1 MSVTEILSL
10 AAADAAA
17 LAGLHGRCFP
27 DEPWDAAAF
36 AGLLATP
43 GTRALG
49 LALGLAGDGG
59 LTGLVLLR
67 TAAEESEI
75 LSIGVAPDARGRR
88 LGSGLLAAAI
98 AAARAD
104 GATALFL
111 EAAADNDAALAL
123 YRRFGLTEVGRRR
136 GYYRRGD
143 RRIDALVM
151 TRGLTENAPD
161 SFANP

>member
-1 MSVTEILSL
+1 MSAAEILPLS
-10 AAADAAA
+10 AADAAA
-17 LAGLHGRCFP
+17 LAALHGRCFP
-27 DEPWDAAAF
+27 DEPWDGAAF

-49 LALGLAGDGG
+49 LAAGNGG

-67 TAAEESEI
+67 TAAGESEI
-75 LSIGVAPDARGRR
+75 LSIGVAPDAQGRG
-88 LGSGLLAAAI
+88 LGGGLLAAAI
-98 AAARAD
+98 VAARAD

-111 EAAADNDAALAL
+111 EAAADNGAALAL
-123 YRRFGLTEVGRRR
+123 YRRFGLIEVGRRR

-151 TRGLTENAPD
+151 TRGLTENVPD

>member
-1 MSVTEILSL
+1 MSGAEILPL
-10 AAADAAA
+10 AAADAAL
-17 LAGLHGRCFP
+17 LAALHGRCFP

-43 GTRALG
+43 GAR
-49 LALGLAGDGG
+49 ALGLAGDGG
-59 LTGLVLLR
+59 LSGLALLR
-67 TAAEESEI
+67 SAAEESEI
-75 LSIGVAPDARGRR
+75 LSIGVAPEARGRG
-88 LGSGLLAAAI
+88 LGGALLAAAM

-111 EAAADNDAALAL
+111 EVAADNAPALAL
-123 YRRFGLTEVGRRR
+123 YRRFGLGEVGRRR

-151 TRGLTENAPD
+151 TRGLTENIPD